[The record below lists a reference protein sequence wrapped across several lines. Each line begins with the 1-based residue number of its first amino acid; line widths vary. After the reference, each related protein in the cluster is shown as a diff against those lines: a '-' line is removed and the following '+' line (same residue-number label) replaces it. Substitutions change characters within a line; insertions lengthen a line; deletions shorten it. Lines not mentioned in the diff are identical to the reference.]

1 MLKHKSEKCY
11 AMPLNDRDILEWY
24 FIPSSMKSFGERI
37 FSDTTKLSLTTSGR
51 SLAELASKSFGNN
64 KLPENSKIEEIYWK
78 FQNNK
83 TKDFSVFETLFTQ
96 REIRVLIWTLDYL
109 SPSYSLIILFSDDL
123 NLGLKLIQSK
133 WKDSYLNSLWHILAR
148 NWIELRNLPS
158 NFNAL
163 TGLIMKYAR
172 NYTGTRN
179 DIQKLIQRLSY
190 FEQSNSTNR
199 FAKDLISNGF
209 YFNRAHEFLEQ
220 NASIL
225 SYSYFS
231 SACQDYLYELTLN
244 TSIITAEK
252 LGSIFSFLN
261 NHNKY
266 KTTLI
271 ASSIII
277 NSIYANRFQELIK
290 VETIRLI
297 SDPSIKHRWTSSE
310 LASIESEKVETARK
324 KLNSWINK
332 IFIEVFFEK
341 LVQDERRKNYW
352 LRFINK
358 IDDIVFCGNRSNYQ
372 YLKNSQ
378 QISKDVDS
386 RYKITDRNQSTCA
399 IIIYAGGYVF
409 VEFTDVGALYIY
421 KKNSFKLNLNSLSST
436 DDLKIWSTDKYACK
450 TNGSDSYT
458 NYYLT
463 NNEGRITH
471 QGNWESRVNL
481 WMREHYDK
489 A

>member
-1 MLKHKSEKCY
+1 MLQSEK
-11 AMPLNDRDILEWY
+11 DILNWY
-24 FIPSSMKSFGERI
+24 FLPSNMKSFGERI
-37 FSDTTKLSLTTSGR
+37 FTDTTKLSLTSSGR
-51 SLAELASKSFGNN
+51 LLHDLASKSTGSN
-64 KLPENSKIEEIYWK
+64 KLPESKKIDEIYWK

-83 TKDFSVFETLFTQ
+83 NIDFTLFENLFTQ
-96 REIRVLIWTLDYL
+96 REMRIFIWTLDYF
-109 SPSYSLIILFSDDL
+109 SPRSKSIILFSEDF
-123 NLGLKLIQSK
+123 NLALKVIRSK
-133 WKDSYLNSLWHILAR
+133 WKDSYLNSLWHIQAK
-148 NWIELRNLPS
+148 NWIELKNFQS

-163 TGLIMKYAR
+163 SGLITKYAK
-172 NYTGTRN
+172 NYTGKRN

-220 NASIL
+220 NTSIL

-231 SACQDYLYELTLN
+231 SACQDYLDELTLN

-252 LGSIFSFLN
+252 LGSIYSFLN
-261 NHNKY
+261 NHKKY

-290 VETIRLI
+290 VEAIRLI
-297 SDPSIKHRWTSSE
+297 SDPSAKHRWTSSE
-310 LASIESEKVETARK
+310 LTAIESEKVETARK

-358 IDDIVFCGNRSNYQ
+358 IDEIVFCGNRSNYQ
-372 YLKNSQ
+372 YLKNNQ

-399 IIIYAGGYVF
+399 IIIYSGGYVF